1 MTNESITSDALK
13 NHDFLSGMLRD
24 DYFPNHL
31 VLEGVDIL
39 KNLCIE
45 IEREK
50 PGGLEDLY
58 VLTHRATEKFNRLDQ
73 KLQENDS
80 EIETMAREWIAE
92 EFWLIAESYGFSAD
106 EEDLIA
112 PRDW

>member
-1 MTNESITSDALK
+1 MSNESITNDALK
-13 NHDFLSGMLRD
+13 NHHFLSGMLSD
-24 DYFPNHL
+24 DYFPNNL
-31 VLEGVDIL
+31 VLEGADIL
-39 KNLCIE
+39 KNLCVE

-50 PGGLEDLY
+50 PVSLEDLY
-58 VLTHRATEKFNRLDQ
+58 ALTHRATEKFNKLDE

-106 EEDLIA
+106 NEDLIA